1 MIPAVGQTEEL
12 DNVEYT
18 VHSGNKDVT
27 LPVISHLDGFTI
39 AQKLDSG
46 VLTKSDGSITYIASE
61 DLVALATHGVTILV
75 DSESETAELKIDNT
89 DKAYYG
95 ANLMLTIKNTLQEED
110 DFSNTTKVKILFVRI
125 TCHVTK
131 EFLAS

>member
-1 MIPAVGQTEEL
+1 M
-12 DNVEYT
+12 
-18 VHSGNKDVT
+18 
-27 LPVISHLDGFTI
+27 
-39 AQKLDSG
+39 
-46 VLTKSDGSITYIASE
+46 LTKSDGSITYIASE
-61 DLVALATHGVTILV
+61 DLVALATHGVTILI

-89 DKAYYG
+89 DEAYYG
-95 ANLMLTIKNTLQEED
+95 ANLMLTIKNSLQEED